1 MFRRTLAVLLPA
13 GLLAAP
19 ASVLAAPRSAS
30 DCENLKNDLAYNQCL
45 AMFGPAAKN
54 IAAGGSGSGGRA
66 AIAVPPPVDTEAAT
80 GVPSVEE
87 PELRESPR
95 RGSRRY
101 RSYRRGGRQSASFEV
116 GGDTT
121 AVVERSE
128 SRRSRYR
135 SRRRR

>member
-1 MFRRTLAVLLPA
+1 MFRRTLAVLLPVW
-13 GLLAAP
+13 LLTIPAAIQ
-19 ASVLAAPRSAS
+19 AAPRSAS

-54 IAAGGSGSGGRA
+54 IAAGGGRA
-66 AIAVPPPVDTEAAT
+66 AIAPPPAPVDTEAAT

-87 PELRESPR
+87 PELRESSR
-95 RGSRRY
+95 RGGRRY

-116 GGDTT
+116 GGDS
-121 AVVERSE
+121 APAIERGE